1 MHMRLLLRV
10 TGIGLIT
17 TTILILV
24 AGCEEPLN
32 PPPAA
37 PKTPPHQTSY
47 TKIGADEILERWSV
61 IPGGAVAQ
69 RSDRQILHAT
79 AAAATAGFSDLTGTF
94 RLRDDARKYGA
105 CVVFTMEV
113 VYKRTEDGLVYTPG
127 HFIDCVGG
135 PTEGN
140 EVGGLFHAAHFC
152 QFPVT
157 SQKYFAGHI
166 IRAGRFNPTTQ
177 IHPNPS
183 SSDDAGD
190 PFPAVQVSI
199 GSYTGLFYWHPYV
212 RLGVGDTRAEVYWAM
227 SDLNPDD
234 GKNMAGFDTLHRH
247 KDDLQFSIDR
257 SEGVV
262 DVQENDGAAY
272 TDYLSRCENETQW
285 WWVEPPAS

>member
-1 MHMRLLLRV
+1 MHMRLLLRG
-10 TGIGLIT
+10 TGIGLVSA
-17 TTILILV
+17 TILILV

-37 PKTPPHQTSY
+37 PKDPPHQTLY

-61 IPGGAVAQ
+61 IPSGAVAQ
-69 RSDRQILHAT
+69 RSDRQTLH
-79 AAAATAGFSDLTGTF
+79 AAATSGFSDLAGTF
-94 RLRDDARKYGA
+94 RFRDDARKYGA
-105 CVVFTMEV
+105 CVVFTVEV
-113 VYKRTEDGLVYTPG
+113 VYKRIEDGLVYTPG
-127 HFIDCVGG
+127 HFIDCPGG

-152 QFPVT
+152 QFPVG
-157 SQKYFAGHI
+157 SHKYFAAHV
-166 IRAGRFNPTTQ
+166 IRAGSFDPTTHV
-177 IHPNPS
+177 HPNPS

-212 RLGVGDTRAEVYWAM
+212 GLGVGDTRAEVYWAV

-247 KDDLQFSIDR
+247 EDDLQFSIDR

-285 WWVEPPAS
+285 WWVEPPDS